1 MSPADIKVGPVDKA
15 RDWWDAQTPE
25 KKTATLKYGSGAAL
39 LLVLIFAYYGS
50 GRDERVVEEVVEAQ
64 SITLGTDMMEDDIR
78 AEVNARLAEANQKE
92 EDTNL
97 RLAALENLAAQLGKV
112 EIPTSDATSVEP
124 EPPLDPRDPYS
135 GVNQP
140 RSPYPP
146 APAVFPQQAVLTEAP
161 PVEVQ
166 LIGAVSRSTGIPM
179 DTSADEDRSKKKTEF
194 LMPPGFMESKLLTGV
209 EAPTTGQGT
218 EDGEPLMFRVQAPA
232 VLPNDLKADLK
243 GCFVVGNAYGSLARE
258 RIMVRLVSLHCV
270 ALDGS
275 GVIDVEIKGFVTGKD
290 GKKGLPGVVVTKM
303 GALIARAAAA
313 GIADGIG
320 QAVTLESVTQT
331 VNPLGA
337 TNVVDP
343 DRALQAG
350 SGQGIKTG
358 SEKIQELYLELARQS
373 GPVIESGASAD
384 CTIVIQEAVVLEIKD
399 WRNTGNALL

>member
-1 MSPADIKVGPVDKA
+1 MAHSYTEQIQQYA
-15 RDWWDAQTPE
+15 RGLLRIIGFSEVYQQRAQGVAE
-25 KKTATLKYGSGAAL
+25 KY
-39 LLVLIFAYYGS
+39 
-50 GRDERVVEEVVEAQ
+50 
-64 SITLGTDMMEDDIR
+64 
-78 AEVNARLAEANQKE
+78 
-92 EDTNL
+92 
-97 RLAALENLAAQLGKV
+97 
-112 EIPTSDATSVEP
+112 
-124 EPPLDPRDPYS
+124 
-135 GVNQP
+135 
-140 RSPYPP
+140 
-146 APAVFPQQAVLTEAP
+146 
-161 PVEVQ
+161 
-166 LIGAVSRSTGIPM
+166 
-179 DTSADEDRSKKKTEF
+179 
-194 LMPPGFMESKLLTGV
+194 
-209 EAPTTGQGT
+209 
-218 EDGEPLMFRVQAPA
+218 
-232 VLPNDLKADLK
+232 
-243 GCFVVGNAYGSLARE
+243 VGNAYGSLARE

-350 SGQGIKTG
+350 IGQGIKTG

-384 CTIVIQEAVVLEIKD
+384 STIVIQEAVVLEIKD